1 MQRSTLFACLA
12 VVAAM
17 SACAPTG
24 VPAPQATSLATPKVA
39 ATGTIVSI
47 RKVSAQPGA
56 SQWRNV
62 LLADAATTRAASDAG
77 AGVMEFIVR
86 AGDGSI
92 VAIGQANDVG
102 FRTGDR
108 VVLLHDGQTHLARPG

>member
-1 MQRSTLFACLA
+1 
-12 VVAAM
+12 M

-24 VPAPQATSLATPKVA
+24 VPAPQATSPTTPKVA

-56 SQWRNV
+56 SQWRSV
-62 LLADAATTRAASDAG
+62 LLADAATTHAASD

-92 VAIGQANDVG
+92 VSIVQANDVG

-108 VVLLHDGQTHLARPG
+108 VVILHDGQTHLARPG

>member
-1 MQRSTLFACLA
+1 MQQTTLCACLA
-12 VVAAM
+12 LVAAM

-24 VPAPQATSLATPKVA
+24 APAPQVASPATPNVP

-47 RKVSAQPGA
+47 RKVSAQPSA
-56 SQWRNV
+56 SQWRSV
-62 LLADAATTRAASDAG
+62 LLADAATTRAATDGG

-92 VAIGQANDVG
+92 ISIVQANDVG

-108 VVLLHDGQTHLARPG
+108 VVILHDGQTHLARPG